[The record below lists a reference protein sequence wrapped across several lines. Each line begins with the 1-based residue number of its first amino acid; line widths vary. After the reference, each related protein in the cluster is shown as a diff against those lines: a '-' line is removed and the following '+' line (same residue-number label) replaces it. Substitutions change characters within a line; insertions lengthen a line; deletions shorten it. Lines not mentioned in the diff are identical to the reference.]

1 MAYRARQTTQEF
13 AAAATAT
20 PTLLTHAADDVIFF
34 VITQDGGGTA
44 ISITVATGWTV
55 YDPGAASGG
64 SRQALA
70 YKKAA
75 SSSETAP
82 VFNGATDEWILQ
94 QFIVKD
100 VDTTTAPDFTPASS
114 AWNAVASKASPAAT
128 SANDDTLVFFS
139 WGADGAAKMRHK
151 ISEAVYLDNWRDS
164 SGNISSLVC
173 YRQMFAAGSVPTV
186 TMYAINANEGG
197 HAWVIG
203 FRNKS
208 GGSLQPMPVVTATEA
223 RWYGDY
229 GVSHDATTTWGDLQD
244 AGPTTINSIAVSSTA
259 PTVTASSQTSFE
271 STPNGSGTLL
281 SRNTNLATEEWV
293 GGAHA
298 ITSFDATG
306 MVLCIQWAIT
316 VIAFATF
323 GSEGVIVVLGDGAGG
338 WVAYQLSKRQDAANQ
353 FPYFNQIAIGQA
365 TEYDSSG
372 TFDIT
377 DLSWIG
383 WGYHRKAGST
393 TNIGVLLKNLTFLDN
408 ITLVGGGSASPCS
421 PSVIA
426 NATNAE
432 WFFKQ
437 GERLGSGM
445 TLAKCKVNI
454 GDGSNK
460 LYFDAS
466 RTAMELPPAYDQAT
480 NRFANIDPSALGVTI
495 NAAASNTVNITACSM
510 NANQSQ
516 PFTIASGSSTSA
528 SYGFTGGALSNWSPT
543 LKSGINY
550 VGPTFASCGEID
562 AKGATLT
569 NATITD
575 TTSTDAAIAFSATG
589 GTMSGCTIDVTGT
602 GAAYHIEVGD
612 GGTGDFALT
621 LTNHTFT
628 GTPGTDKVHV
638 TNTSGTTT
646 ITITGTT
653 SLVAGDVTTAGATV
667 VIASDP
673 VNQVVVVS
681 GFTAGSRI
689 QIYDTTNAVEL
700 FNGTASSGDTVVSG
714 TTATWTDPTAAVG
727 NRAIRV
733 RVAYVSGA
741 TAKDFLELTG
751 LTAGTTSGTASI
763 TYPVTQVADTTYD
776 DNAIDGSTVTGVTFT
791 DSSPDV
797 VNIDVASNA
806 ITWPSIY
813 AAWVYYAFTSTGI
826 ATDIDYI
833 DGIDTANYL
842 LSNMKIKNTSS
853 PTEPLVVSGGYGRD
867 ATTGA
872 SVDLVDTTGGTLIF
886 APDHVVSYAVG
897 SGVTSQDKTDIA
909 TAVLTAASSAPIQ
922 ADIRKVIGDTLIP
935 NSTATPNIG
944 I

>member
-1 MAYRARQTTQEF
+1 MSYIARQTTQEF
-13 AAAATAT
+13 VAAATAT

-34 VITQDGGGTA
+34 IITQDGGGTA
-44 ISITVATGWTV
+44 ISTATSGWTV
-55 YDPGAASGG
+55 YDPGSASGA

-82 VFNGATDEWILQ
+82 AFAGATDEWILQ
-94 QFIVKD
+94 QFIIKD

-114 AWNAVASKASPAAT
+114 AWNAVSSKASPAAT
-128 SANDDTLVFFS
+128 SVTDDTLVFYS
-139 WGADGAAKMRHK
+139 WGADAAQKMRHK
-151 ISEAVYLDNWRDS
+151 ISEAVYLDNWRHS
-164 SGNISSLVC
+164 SGQVASLVG

-208 GGSLQPMPVVTATEA
+208 GGSLQPMPVVTATET

-244 AGPTTINSIAVSSTA
+244 AGPTTINGIAVSSTA

-306 MVLCIQWAIT
+306 MVLCIQWVIT
-316 VIAFATF
+316 VIAFTTF

-383 WGYHRKAGST
+383 WGYHRKSGST

-408 ITLVGGGSASPCS
+408 ITLLGGGSDSPCS

-426 NATNAE
+426 NAMNAE

-437 GERLGSGM
+437 GELLGSGM
-445 TLAKCKVNI
+445 TMAKCLVNI
-454 GDGSNK
+454 GDGTNK
-460 LYFDAS
+460 LYYDAS
-466 RTAMELPPAYDQAT
+466 RTAMELPEAYDQAT
-480 NRFANIDPSALGVTI
+480 NRFSNFNASSLGVTI
-495 NAAASNTVNITACSM
+495 NAAASNTINLTAMAM

-516 PFTIASGSSTSA
+516 PLTIASGSSTSA
-528 SYGFTGGALSNWSPT
+528 NYDFTGGAISNHAPV
-543 LKSGINY
+543 LKTGIPY
-550 VGPTFASCGEID
+550 VGPTFASCGKID

-569 NATITD
+569 GATITN
-575 TTSTDAAIAFSATG
+575 TTSTDAAIAFSAPG

-638 TNTSGTTT
+638 TNTGGTTT
-646 ITITGTT
+646 ISLSGSTT
-653 SLVAGDVTTAGATV
+653 LVSGDVTSEGATV
-667 VIASDP
+667 SIVSDP
-673 VNQVVVVS
+673 VYQVVIVS

-714 TTATWTDPTAAVG
+714 TTATWTDPTAAAG

-733 RVAYVSGA
+733 RVAYVNGTSAKEFQELSG
-741 TAKDFLELTG
+741 LTCG
-751 LTAGTTSGTASI
+751 TTAGTASV
-763 TYPVTQVADTTYD
+763 TYPITQVADDTYD
-776 DNAIDGSTVTGVTFT
+776 DNAVDGSTITDVTFT
-791 DSSPDV
+791 DASPDM
-797 VNIDVASNA
+797 VNVNKGGGGLPYPDL
-806 ITWPSIY
+806 Y
-813 AAWVYYAFTSTGI
+813 AAFVYWMFTETGI
-826 ATDIDYI
+826 ADDFAYI
-833 DGIDTANYL
+833 DAPDTANYL
-842 LSNMKIKNTSS
+842 FTAMKIRNTSA
-853 PTEPLVVSGGYGRD
+853 TPLTLTGGYGRD
-867 ATTGA
+867 ATSGLVADIIDVAGSTGN
-872 SVDLVDTTGGTLIF
+872 IYPQ
-886 APDHVVSYAVG
+886 PDHVIPFATG
-897 SGVTSQDKTDIA
+897 SGVTAQDKIDIA
-909 TAVLTAASSAPIQ
+909 NQTLTQAASTPIQ